1 MADYYSVIARAVSR
15 LPSKTD
21 EARHAIYERART
33 ALRETLLEF
42 DPPLSETV
50 LANEQAVLDAAICTV
65 EVVND
70 IRRGTGEEARF
81 VVSWPQRHERLTSNN
96 TATISRHDFCS
107 LCRQSWHCWAA
118 RSCLTANRSNQPQP
132 HLREV
137 EKPGPAAMIRSAAR
151 DLRATSGV
159 QSVTRRNFTGRH
171 SRLPFATRQPNKSE
185 GNL

>member
-1 MADYYSVIARAVSR
+1 MGVSFWGAPTSMADYYSVIARAVSR

-81 VVSWPQRHERLTSNN
+81 ESWPCGH
-96 TATISRHDFCS
+96 
-107 LCRQSWHCWAA
+107 
-118 RSCLTANRSNQPQP
+118 
-132 HLREV
+132 
-137 EKPGPAAMIRSAAR
+137 
-151 DLRATSGV
+151 SGM
-159 QSVTRRNFTGRH
+159 SG
-171 SRLPFATRQPNKSE
+171 
-185 GNL
+185 

>member
-1 MADYYSVIARAVSR
+1 MGVSFWGAPTSMADYYSVIARAVSR

-81 VVSWPQRHERLTSNN
+81 ESWLRGHGGHERLTSNN

-107 LCRQSWHCWAA
+107 LCRQSRHRWAA
-118 RSCLTANRSNQPQP
+118 RS
-132 HLREV
+132 
-137 EKPGPAAMIRSAAR
+137 
-151 DLRATSGV
+151 
-159 QSVTRRNFTGRH
+159 
-171 SRLPFATRQPNKSE
+171 
-185 GNL
+185 